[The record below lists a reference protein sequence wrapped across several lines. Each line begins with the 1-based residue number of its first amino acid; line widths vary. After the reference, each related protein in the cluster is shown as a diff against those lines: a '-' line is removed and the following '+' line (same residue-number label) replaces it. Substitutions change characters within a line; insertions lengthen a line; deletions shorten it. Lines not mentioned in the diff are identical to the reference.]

1 MAEVRP
7 PLAELLAY
15 MDESRARL
23 LETVGAVNPSFAA
36 IRPTSGSWS
45 AAEIVA
51 HLAKVEHGVARLI
64 ERSVQWARSHDV
76 GPARS
81 NESVLGGLDTFA
93 LRTGERKLTAP
104 EFVTPDSD
112 VPLEKSVESL
122 LESRRRLR
130 EALVGADDLD
140 LTAVKRP
147 HHLMGEL
154 DMYQWALFV
163 AHHEERH
170 RNQVE
175 RTMQEVTG
183 RAAECA
189 PIV

>member
-7 PLAELLAY
+7 PLAELLVY

-23 LETVGAVNPSFAA
+23 METVGGVNPSFAA

-45 AAEIVA
+45 AAEVVA

-64 ERSVQWARSHDV
+64 ERSVEWARSHSV

-81 NESVLGGLDTFA
+81 NESVMTRLDAFMLRAGGQ
-93 LRTGERKLTAP
+93 KLAAP
-104 EFVTPDSD
+104 AFVTPESD
-112 VPLEKSVESL
+112 VPLEQSVQSL
-122 LESRRRLR
+122 IGSRRRIR

-140 LTAVKRP
+140 LTVVKRP
-147 HHLMGEL
+147 HHLLGEL

-163 AHHEERH
+163 AQHEERH
-170 RNQVE
+170 RNQIE
-175 RTMQEVTG
+175 RTMKEVTG